1 MKHLLKTH
9 FGYDAFRPLQE
20 DIMNTVL
27 GQKDA
32 LVLMPT
38 GGGKSLCFQ
47 LPALMFPGI
56 TLVISPLI
64 ALMKDQV
71 DSLTANGISAA
82 FINST
87 LTDDEMQSVESRA
100 LPGELKI
107 LYVAPERLPSPAFR
121 RLLEQLTVSLIA
133 IDEAHCISEWGHDF
147 RPDYRNLKDLRSAFP
162 SVPVMAL
169 TATATPR
176 VRDDIV
182 KQLSMQEASVFLSSF
197 NRPNLSYSVVP
208 KSNSFGQLV
217 DRLRK
222 LNDQPAIVYCFS
234 RKDTESLAADLTHA
248 GLRALPYHAGL
259 ERDLRRETQ
268 ERFIRDE
275 VPIIVATI
283 AFGMGIDKPDVR
295 LVAHMDLPK
304 TIEGY
309 YQETGRAGRDGLPSE
324 CVLFYTYGDKRK
336 QEFFIMQ
343 IADEDERELAQTKLN
358 QVVAYC
364 ESDSCR
370 RQTLLRYF
378 GEPWPKVLSP
388 SNGESSKCD
397 ACDNCVQAPVESRD
411 ATEISQKILSAV
423 LRTGEAF
430 GAAYVID
437 VLRGSRKE
445 RIVENHHDDLPVH
458 GIGRDVSVDSL
469 RECFRLLQKKG
480 YLEKTEGDY
489 PTLRVSRMGKTA
501 LAAREVIELP
511 VSIVTNDQAGL
522 KSLGNRSSRSSS
534 AAAGSVAY
542 DAGLFEILRRERKS
556 IADERHVPPFVIFG
570 DKTLQEM
577 AYYFP
582 RSTDSLSSVFGVG
595 AKKLEEFGDT
605 FLGLIREYAEAN
617 DRAERKHP
625 KASQEPSVGSSSDG
639 SATIERRGG
648 STVFKTK
655 ELIENKLSL
664 AQIAESRGLSEG
676 TVVTH
681 IAALLQEDDSLDIE
695 HLRPSD
701 DRMCA
706 ISDAFEKTGGAFLSP
721 VKTLLGDDYSYD
733 EIKLA
738 RLFL

>member
-1 MKHLLKTH
+1 MKQLLKTH

-27 GQKDA
+27 GSKDA

-47 LPALMFPGI
+47 LPALMLPGI

-71 DSLTANGISAA
+71 DSLTANGISAG
-82 FINST
+82 FLNST
-87 LTDDEMQSVESRA
+87 QDDDEMASVEFRA
-100 LPGELKI
+100 MSGELKI
-107 LYVAPERLPSPAFR
+107 LYVAPERLPSPGFR
-121 RLLEQLTVSLIA
+121 RLLGRLTVSLIA

-147 RPDYRNLKDLRSAFP
+147 RPDYRNLKDLRAAFP

-176 VRDDIV
+176 VREDIV
-182 KQLSMQEASVFLSSF
+182 RQLSMETASVFLSSF

-217 DRLRK
+217 ERLRK

-259 ERDLRRETQ
+259 ERDLRRQTQ

-336 QEFFIMQ
+336 QEFFIAQ
-343 IADEDERELAQTKLN
+343 IQDEEERALAQTKLN
-358 QVVAYC
+358 QVVSYC
-364 ESDSCR
+364 ESDDCR

-378 GEPWPKVLSP
+378 GEPWESP
-388 SNGESSKCD
+388 KCD

-489 PTLRVSRMGKTA
+489 PTVRVSKLGKAA
-501 LAAREVIELP
+501 LMSREAIELP
-511 VSIVTNDQAGL
+511 VSITTTAAAP
-522 KSLGNRSSRSSS
+522 SRSSRSSS
-534 AAAGSVAY
+534 AAAGSVPY
-542 DAGLFEILRRERKS
+542 DAGLFEILRRERKL

-570 DKTLQEM
+570 DKTLHEM
-577 AYYFP
+577 SYYFP

-595 AKKLEEFGDT
+595 AKKLEEFGDA
-605 FLGLIREYAEAN
+605 FLALIREYAESN

-625 KASQEPSVGSSSDG
+625 KAGAETSAGSSSDG
-639 SATIERRGG
+639 SATVERRGG
-648 STVFKTK
+648 STVLKTK
-655 ELIENKLSL
+655 ELIENKLTL
-664 AQIAESRGLSEG
+664 AQIAQSRGLSEG

-701 DRMCA
+701 DRMCV

>member
-1 MKHLLKTH
+1 MRQLLKTH

-27 GQKDA
+27 GSRDA

-47 LPALMFPGI
+47 LPALMLPGI

-71 DSLTANGISAA
+71 DSLTANGISAG
-82 FINST
+82 FLNST
-87 LTDDEMQSVESRA
+87 QDEDEMASVEFRA
-100 LPGELKI
+100 LSGELKI

-121 RLLEQLTVSLIA
+121 RLLGQLTVSLIA

-176 VRDDIV
+176 VREDIV
-182 KQLSMQEASVFLSSF
+182 RQLSMETASVFLSSF

-208 KSNSFGQLV
+208 KSNAFAQLV
-217 DRLRK
+217 ERLRK

-275 VPIIVATI
+275 TPIIVATI

-336 QEFFIMQ
+336 QEFFIGQ
-343 IADEDERELAQTKLN
+343 IQDEEERALAQTKLN

-364 ESDSCR
+364 ESDACR

-378 GEPWPKVLSP
+378 GEPW
-388 SNGESSKCD
+388 ESSKCD

-489 PTLRVSRMGKTA
+489 PTLRVSKVGKAA
-501 LAAREVIELP
+501 LMSREAIELP
-511 VSIVTNDQAGL
+511 VSVLATAPRRLSPSPSKGEGRGEVL
-522 KSLGNRSSRSSS
+522 SF
-534 AAAGSVAY
+534 

-625 KASQEPSVGSSSDG
+625 KGIESPSPSKGEG
-639 SATIERRGG
+639 RGEVSGRAG
-648 STVFKTK
+648 STILKTR
-655 ELIENKLSL
+655 ELIQNKLTLS
-664 AQIAESRGLSEG
+664 QIAQSRGLSEG

-701 DRMCA
+701 SRMCA